1 MLSYG
6 ADPSPNVAAAL
17 RRLTRSLSLPVSIAC
32 DESARFHSRSDLQ
45 WKEVR
50 LLVMKTWCDFC
61 IESNDDDF
69 AFLLT

>member
-17 RRLTRSLSLPVSIAC
+17 RRLTRSLSLLVSIAC
-32 DESARFHSRSDLQ
+32 DDSARFHSISDLQ

-50 LLVMKTWCDFC
+50 LLVMKTWCDFRV
-61 IESNDDDF
+61 ESNNGDF
-69 AFLLT
+69 AFPLT